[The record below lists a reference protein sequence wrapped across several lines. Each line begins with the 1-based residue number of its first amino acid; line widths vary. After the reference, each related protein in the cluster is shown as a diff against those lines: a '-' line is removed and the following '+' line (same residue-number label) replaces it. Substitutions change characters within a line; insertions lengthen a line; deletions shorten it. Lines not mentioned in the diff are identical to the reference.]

1 MKAKQDLP
9 RVTVVTVVFNIV
21 RAERVEHFRECMESV
36 RKQTHPDIEHL
47 IIDGASTDG
56 TLELLKEY
64 DGKNGVRVLSEPDT
78 GIYDAMNKGIAAA
91 TGKYIAFLNSDDYWH
106 DPRGIEYT
114 TECMERAQADFSY
127 APCHFIEDDG
137 KDAGDYMPELGSVC
151 STMPFCHQ
159 TMFTRVDSIRKA
171 GCFADK
177 ELRITADYDIILNL
191 LVHGAKP
198 VFVPMNFTTFRL
210 GGANT
215 LDPKYTEA
223 EFRKSRERQLQPL
236 VPFPVLDDLEGGFM
250 PDALYRTLLSCF
262 HPAAM
267 LSVEGAHEPEDEH
280 GMHKMVK
287 NVHQIQTNV
296 TSDSTTQVSMG
307 RRYSWILGL
316 PLMHIRNTAA
326 GMRLFLLFG
335 FLPILGKMTDR
346 SKLCT
351 YWKLF
356 GFIPALRYVQRASG
370 TEKYYLFGIP
380 IWNSHL
386 AR

>member
-1 MKAKQDLP
+1 MKARQDLP

-21 RAERVEHFRECMESV
+21 RAGRVEHFRECMDSV

-114 TECMERAQADFSY
+114 TECMERSRADFSY

-137 KDAGDYMPELGSVC
+137 RDAGNFLPEMGSVC

-159 TMFTRVDSIRKA
+159 TMFTRVDSIRQA
-171 GCFADK
+171 GGFADK
-177 ELRITADYDIILNL
+177 ELRITADYDLILNL

-198 VFVPMNFTTFRL
+198 VFVPMIFTTFRL

-215 LDPKYTEA
+215 LDPKYTDA
-223 EFRKSRERQLQPL
+223 EFRKSRERWLQPL
-236 VPFPVLDDLEGGFM
+236 VPFPVLDYLETGFM
-250 PDALYRTLLSCF
+250 PDVLYRTLFSCF
-262 HPAAM
+262 HPSAM
-267 LSVEGAHEPEDEH
+267 LSVMDAHGQAGEQGLLKLEKKVRRVEELNGIIRPTGH
-280 GMHKMVK
+280 
-287 NVHQIQTNV
+287 
-296 TSDSTTQVSMG
+296 
-307 RRYSWILGL
+307 RYSWLLGL
-316 PLMHIRNTAA
+316 PLLYTRYTRKGMH
-326 GMRLFLLFG
+326 LFLLFG
-335 FLPILGKMTDR
+335 FLPILGNVKKDGSLR
-346 SKLCT
+346 SC
-351 YWKLF
+351 WKLF
-356 GFIPALRYVQRASG
+356 GLIPALVTEHRLSG
-370 TEKYYLFGIP
+370 TVKCRLFGIP
-380 IWNSHL
+380 IWN
-386 AR
+386 ARADKGS